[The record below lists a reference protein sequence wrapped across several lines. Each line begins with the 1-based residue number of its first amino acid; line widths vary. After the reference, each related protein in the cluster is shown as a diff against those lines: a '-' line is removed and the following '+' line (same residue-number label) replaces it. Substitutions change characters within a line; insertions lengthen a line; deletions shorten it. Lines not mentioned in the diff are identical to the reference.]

1 MGGEGRG
8 TDERRIETPSGDT
21 TASVVTEPRRPVLA
35 IVYGAGSSSPFVLS
49 EAASPMC
56 DIVWVVDSNELDD
69 KLMLRLLR
77 KLGKT
82 VDIAGLSGAEAA
94 EALRPVQPDGIVA
107 YADAHMATASDLADR
122 LDLDY
127 HDQVVAGKLLDKVVQ
142 RRALRDGGLP
152 VPVCVV
158 VPADPTPDAMDA
170 LVAEISF
177 PVVLKP
183 RHGAASRETHLV
195 HDGDHLRKLVAEQPP
210 SGAEPTM
217 VVEEYMVGASPPP
230 SSQFSDYLSVES
242 VVADGQISH
251 LAVTGRLPQDEPFRE
266 TGLIIP
272 TDFAPPLVEEVL
284 RLATTALEAMG
295 VRTGCFHTE
304 IKITDKGP
312 RVIEVN
318 GRLGGFVPQ
327 VLQLAAPAVNLFEI
341 SQRVALGEH
350 VVWDDLVP
358 TDQIGY
364 VVVRQPPIGAR
375 RVASVD
381 GLDELAAYPGVDA
394 VFLSRRPGDEVDW
407 RKGSHEYVFSVLGSV
422 PGYEDMRALQQFVDE
437 AVVVTYD

>member
-1 MGGEGRG
+1 MSGRP
-8 TDERRIETPSGDT
+8 RHPSSDT
-21 TASVVTEPRRPVLA
+21 TASVMTEHRRPVLA

-56 DIVWVVDSNELDD
+56 DIAWVVDSNELDD
-69 KLMLRLLR
+69 KLVLRLLR

-94 EALRPVQPDGIVA
+94 EALRPLHPDGIVA

-127 HDQVVAGKLLDKVVQ
+127 HDQVVAENLLDKVTQ
-142 RRALRDGGLP
+142 RRALREGGLP
-152 VPVCVV
+152 VPVCAV
-158 VPADPTPDAMDA
+158 VPANPTPDAMDA
-170 LVAEISF
+170 LVGGISF

-195 HDGDHLRKLVAEQPP
+195 SDAGHLRKLVAEQPP
-210 SGAEPTM
+210 SGTEPTM

-242 VVADGQISH
+242 VVTDGQISH

-272 TDFAPPLVEEVL
+272 SDFAPPLVEEVL
-284 RLATTALEAMG
+284 RLATTALGAMG

-327 VLQLAAPAVNLFEI
+327 VLQLAAPTVNLFEI

-350 VVWDDLVP
+350 VAWDDLAP

-364 VVVRQPPIGAR
+364 VVVRQPPIGAH
-375 RVASVD
+375 RVASVE

-394 VFLSRRPGDEVDW
+394 VSLSRRPGDEVDW

-422 PGYEDMRALQQFVDE
+422 PRYEDMRALRQWVDE